1 MISSSSLETRTT
13 AGTLSAEHRGG
24 SGPKGGRAMAL
35 YQGQFNQEFAKTN
48 ASSCTKKAV
57 KKTSGEEVG
66 RTTAD
71 QVLAAEVNR
80 NRARTVNGSH
90 PAVGGKTVD
99 EPVVVHQPAVEGE
112 QPLPKKW
119 KKNSADAAR
128 DYQKF

>member
-1 MISSSSLETRTT
+1 
-13 AGTLSAEHRGG
+13 
-24 SGPKGGRAMAL
+24 MAL
-35 YQGQFNQEFAKTN
+35 YQGQFNQGFANT
-48 ASSCTKKAV
+48 CTKKAV